1 MRSGFYWNPS
11 NYVQVCHPSRSNV
24 PMCTKIFP
32 PNHIVYFCKLCG
44 ILSWPIPIVHSNST
58 THMSSPKHSQRT
70 VAVELGK
77 AFRMPLLWH
86 GLLMYVWFTSRRKD
100 IVGRWTHTHENG
112 SITIEKANECWSFMC
127 PSLEVNFPWKASKDM
142 WFGCGSHLR
151 RERDSWGDRA
161 RNRLLCRPTRPP
173 QKYFI
178 DIATVPLFCVISS
191 RLFSWVAGRVMQE
204 ISHRENRI
212 THLPT
217 RSVCGYLGREI

>member
-44 ILSWPIPIVHSNST
+44 ILSRPIPIVHSNST
-58 THMSSPKHSQRT
+58 THMSSPKHSQRM

-86 GLLMYVWFTSRRKD
+86 GLLMYVWLTSWRKD

-112 SITIEKANECWSFMC
+112 SITIHVK
-127 PSLEVNFPWKASKDM
+127 
-142 WFGCGSHLR
+142 R
-151 RERDSWGDRA
+151 RMNVDLLCA
-161 RNRLLCRPTRPP
+161 RLLKSIFREKRQKICDSVVAPTWDESEILEATGRAIDSCAARLAHPRNTSLTSQRCR
-173 QKYFI
+173 
-178 DIATVPLFCVISS
+178 SS
-191 RLFSWVAGRVMQE
+191 A
-204 ISHRENRI
+204 
-212 THLPT
+212 
-217 RSVCGYLGREI
+217 